1 MLYGKV
7 WAFLKAISVL
17 DLIWL
22 ETQVL
27 YPTSLQIL
35 NERTWSIKVLVGAVV
50 LNVLVPL
57 NTFVLGY
64 SSVREWRG
72 QTPQY
77 RPYLLVLYGAG
88 ATFFAFMAWDV
99 GWFVALIALANFR
112 ECILPKLYSWSN
124 TSRN

>member
-50 LNVLVPL
+50 L
-57 NTFVLGY
+57 
-64 SSVREWRG
+64 
-72 QTPQY
+72 
-77 RPYLLVLYGAG
+77 
-88 ATFFAFMAWDV
+88 
-99 GWFVALIALANFR
+99 
-112 ECILPKLYSWSN
+112 
-124 TSRN
+124 